1 MDDAQT
7 AIYVAIRTAPP
18 RLHKALV
25 SKFPVDGDEA
35 TRDLVDRILGALE
48 GYEIQII
55 GGPQPPGH
63 RADCGHP
70 RKG

>member
-1 MDDAQT
+1 LA
-7 AIYVAIRTAPP
+7 
-18 RLHKALV
+18 
-25 SKFPVDGDEA
+25 SKFPVDGDQA

-48 GYEIQII
+48 GYETRII
-55 GGPQPPGH
+55 GGPQPPRH